1 MKKNL
6 LLVLVAITISLGG
19 CNWFNKPQEEA
30 KAPAPSPIGTIT
42 TPHKIEGLEVPT
54 CKKLYAELSTKFPK
68 DSADESYRAAAAIL
82 FSNNQKDDANSC
94 CDNIKDETLKKA
106 CRK

>member
-1 MKKNL
+1 MKKIP
-6 LLVLVAITISLGG
+6 LLVLLSITVSLVG
-19 CNWFNKPQEEA
+19 CTWFNKPVEET
-30 KAPAPSPIGTIT
+30 KVPAPNPVGTLT
-42 TPHKIEGLEVPT
+42 TPHSIEGLEVPD
-54 CKKLYAELSTKFPK
+54 CKKLYADLSEKFPK

-94 CDNIKDETLKKA
+94 CENIKDETLKKA